1 MLCTNCNWSEG
12 LHESPIFATLTCGDN
27 YTPKVRNVR
36 NSVAPDPDRCA
47 DCGEVYTPRITKGS
61 IKCKCDQPKPP
72 RWVLDAMEYDDR
84 PSPAINR
91 GRSA

>member
-1 MLCTNCNWSEG
+1 MDCNNCKWSRS
-12 LHESPIFATLTCGDN
+12 LHDHPTFASLTCGDN
-27 YTPKVRNVR
+27 FSPRQRNTR
-36 NSVAPDPDRCA
+36 GSVAPDPDRCA
-47 DCGEVYTPRITKGS
+47 GCGEVYSPRITKGS

-72 RWVLDAMEYDDR
+72 RWVLENMDKDDR